1 MRRVLLVLA
10 LLVVVVMTALPT
22 VAQEARPSIAEW
34 LANDADGRFT
44 TLLAAVEAAGLS
56 DTLAGLEDVTFLAPT
71 NDGFAASLEALG
83 VTADDVLAS
92 PELLTRILTYHIIP
106 GRYQFTRLTSGP
118 ALATVEGGEVQFDL
132 TDGVFTVNGVN
143 ISDVDN
149 FASNGIVHAIDGV
162 LVPEGALEAPA
173 APAEQPAEEPAAVA
187 GVPDARPTIVEWLT
201 NDADGRFTTLLAAVQ
216 AAGLGDAFAA
226 LDDVTLLAPTND
238 AFAASLESMGLTP
251 ADVMGNMDLLTAVLN
266 YHLIPGRYQF
276 TRLTSG
282 PALATVE
289 GDEVQFDLTDGVFT
303 VNGVNISDVDN
314 FAANGI
320 VHVIDGVLVPAALV
334 PAQEPAAE
342 PTEEPAAVV
351 VPSRPTI
358 GELLANDADA
368 RFTTLLSLVDGAG
381 LGPAIETLDG
391 VTFLAPTNDG
401 IAATLEFLGVS
412 QEDLAANP
420 ALVGQILRYHI
431 LTDAY
436 MFRNLT
442 SGPALGTQAGS
453 TVQFDLTDGVFTVN
467 NVGISDV
474 DNMAANGVVH
484 VIDGLLLPRSAAS
497 TFPTYLRVV
506 HASPDVRNVDVYVN
520 GTPQKGLT
528 NVGPGH
534 AGEWATL
541 VAGTYNVAVAPT
553 GTRLGAAVVA
563 PESLTLPPG
572 QYTTLVVVGSQA
584 NGTLAGQVVVEDVG
598 AGAGQAS
605 VTLFHA
611 IEGGPAVNVLA
622 NGALLVGDLAYPG
635 SAGDNDGAFTL
646 VVPAGTYDVVV
657 NAGGQ
662 PLLDA
667 GEVTF
672 VGGTH
677 YFVMAT
683 GTLDDPQI
691 KIIESAAE

>member
-71 NDGFAASLEALG
+71 NDGFAASLETLG
-83 VTADDVLAS
+83 VTADDVLAN
-92 PELLTRILTYHIIP
+92 PDLLTQILTYHIIP

-118 ALATVEGGEVQFDL
+118 ALATVEGSDVQFDL

-143 ISDVDN
+143 IGDVDN

-162 LVPEGALEAPA
+162 LVPEGALVAPA
-173 APAEQPAEEPAAVA
+173 AATEAATEEPAAVA
-187 GVPDARPTIVEWLT
+187 GVPDARPTIAEWLT

-216 AAGLGDAFAA
+216 AAGMGDAFAA

-251 ADVMGNMDLLTAVLN
+251 AEVMANMDLLTAVLN
-266 YHLIPGRYQF
+266 YHVIPGRYQF
-276 TRLTSG
+276 TRLTGG
-282 PALATVE
+282 PALTTAE
-289 GDEVQFDLTDGVFT
+289 GSDVQFDLTDGVFT

-320 VHVIDGVLVPAALV
+320 VHVIDGVLVPAALM
-334 PAQEPAAE
+334 PAQEPA
-342 PTEEPAAVV
+342 EEPAAAEAPAR
-351 VPSRPTI
+351 PSI
-358 GELLANDADA
+358 GELLANDADG

-381 LGPAIETLDG
+381 LGPAIESLDG

-401 IAATLEFLGVS
+401 IAATLEFLGVTA
-412 QEDLAANP
+412 EDLAADP
-420 ALVGQILRYHI
+420 ALVGQVLRYHI
-431 LTDAY
+431 LTDVY

-474 DNMAANGVVH
+474 DNMAGNGVVH

-497 TFPTYLRVV
+497 AFPTYLRVV

-553 GTRLGAAVVA
+553 GTRLGAAVIG
-563 PESLTLPPG
+563 PESYTLPPG
-572 QYTTLVVVGSQA
+572 QYTTLVVVGSEA
-584 NGTLAGQVVVEDVG
+584 NGTLAGQVVVEDVA

-611 IEGGPAVNVLA
+611 IEGGPTVNILA
-622 NGALLVGDLAYPG
+622 NGALLVGGLAYPG
-635 SAGDNDGAFTL
+635 TADGNDGAFTL

-662 PLLDA
+662 PLLDV

-677 YFVMAT
+677 YFVMAA